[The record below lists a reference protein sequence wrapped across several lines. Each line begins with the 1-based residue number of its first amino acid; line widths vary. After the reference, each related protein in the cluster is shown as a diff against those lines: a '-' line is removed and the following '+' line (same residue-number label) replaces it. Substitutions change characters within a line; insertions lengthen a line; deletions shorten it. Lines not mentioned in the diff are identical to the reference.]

1 MTDRTIDP
9 PTSAPLLPEG
19 AVLLHIGPYKTGS
32 TAIQSALF
40 ARRDELLKYGVAYPG
55 NWRRLFGIGHA
66 LLRWAPRGHEVPDV
80 ERWDRFAAKVREMD
94 DRRVCLSTEDFGRIR
109 KPDRAHK
116 IVTDLGPDRLHVVA
130 VARAYHRVLPSH
142 WQERVKSHITTS
154 YEDWLREVLG
164 DDPTVDTHRAFHTSH
179 DVRWMTSMWLPH
191 LSPERFTL
199 VVTDDTDRRLLPRTF
214 EQMLG
219 LPDEFLTLPDA
230 ANASLSFQA
239 TEMLRAV
246 NAGFEQR
253 GWSDTAYTQFVQK
266 GLVPALQALARGPG
280 ETPLPPLPSWARDEV
295 HRQSEDRI
303 AAIREAGVNV
313 VGDPSVLLP
322 PEVSD
327 APASV
332 PAVET
337 LPLQS
342 AATAVLGVLERAV
355 EIEEQARVRQAKVER
370 ARPRAGTPRDTLVS
384 KTSGRDLVRELV
396 RRQRR
401 RLRRGRRS

>member
-1 MTDRTIDP
+1 VTGVPADP
-9 PTSAPLLPEG
+9 QTTASLLPEG

-40 ARRDELLKYGVAYPG
+40 DRRDELEQFGVAYPG

-66 LLRWAPRGHEVPDV
+66 LLRWAPRGHEVPDIDV
-80 ERWDRFAAKVREMD
+80 WDGFAAKVRAMD

-109 KPDRAHK
+109 NQDRAQK
-116 IVTDLGPDRLHVVA
+116 IVADLGPERLHVVA

-164 DDPTVDTHRAFHTSH
+164 DDPTVETHRAFHTSH
-179 DVRWMTSMWLPH
+179 DVRWMTSMWLPE
-191 LSPERFTL
+191 LPPERFTI

-219 LPDEFLTLPDA
+219 LPDEFLTLDDA

-253 GWSDTAYTQFVQK
+253 GWSDRAYTQLLQK
-266 GLVPALQALARGPG
+266 GLVPAMQARGRGPG
-280 ETPLPPLPSWARDEV
+280 ETPLPPLPSWALEEV
-295 HRQSEDRI
+295 RRQSEDRI
-303 AAIREAGVNV
+303 AAIRETGVNV
-313 VGDPSVLLP
+313 VGDTSVLLP
-322 PEVSD
+322 PDDAD

-332 PAVET
+332 PPVHAVSLE
-337 LPLQS
+337 S

-355 EIEEQARVRQAKVER
+355 EIEEQARARQAKGKR
-370 ARPRAGTPRDTLVS
+370 GRPRGGGPRDALVS
-384 KTSGRDLVRELV
+384 ETSGRALLRELA
-396 RRQRR
+396 RRQRV
-401 RLRRGRRS
+401 RLRRG